1 VGIGWQLAL
10 VASLVLVNALFAGSE
25 IALISLREGQ
35 LRRLGHR
42 GGRGRVL
49 ADLAADPNRF
59 LATIQIGITLAG
71 FLASATAAVTLA
83 EPLLEPLSFLGGFA
97 RPAAIVVVTS
107 LLTFVTLV
115 VGELAPKRVAMQRP
129 EGWALL
135 AARPL
140 SALATLARPAV
151 WLLGRSTDVTVRLMG
166 GDPSQGR
173 DTVTEEEVRELIVT
187 GGLYDREERRIIT
200 GALRATDR
208 VLRQVLRPRSSVMA
222 LAENT
227 PAEEGVTRL
236 VAAGHTRAPVFR
248 DEVDDADRVVS
259 IIDLVAATGTIAE
272 HATPAVSL
280 PESVSLIDALRR
292 LQADRQTMAL
302 VVDEYGALE
311 GIATVE
317 DLVEE
322 LVGEIHDE
330 YDRDVREAVRHPD
343 GSVTVVGHFPIHDLD
358 DLDVDLPEGD
368 YVTVAGLIL
377 AELQRIPYEGDVV
390 TVGNWNLTVDQ
401 VRDRAVRQITIS
413 RRV

>member
-1 VGIGWQLAL
+1 
-10 VASLVLVNALFAGSE
+10 
-25 IALISLREGQ
+25 
-35 LRRLGHR
+35 
-42 GGRGRVL
+42 
-49 ADLAADPNRF
+49 
-59 LATIQIGITLAG
+59 
-71 FLASATAAVTLA
+71 
-83 EPLLEPLSFLGGFA
+83 
-97 RPAAIVVVTS
+97 VVVTS
-107 LLTFVTLV
+107 VLTFVTLV

-151 WLLGRSTDVTVRLMG
+151 WLLGKSTDVTVRLLG
-166 GDPSQGR
+166 GDPSLGR

-200 GALRATDR
+200 GALQATDR
-208 VLRQVLRPRSSVMA
+208 VLRQVLRPRSTVMG
-222 LAENT
+222 LAEST
-227 PAEEGVTRL
+227 GAEDGVARL

-248 DEVDDADRVVS
+248 DDLDDADRVVS
-259 IIDLVAATGTIAE
+259 IIDLVAATGTIAD
-272 HATPAVSL
+272 HASQAVSL
-280 PESVSLIDALRR
+280 PESVSMIDALRR

-311 GIATVE
+311 GIVTVE

-343 GSVTVVGHFPIHDLD
+343 GSVTVVGHFPIHDLE

-377 AELQRIPYEGDVV
+377 AQLQRIPYEGDVV
-390 TVGNWNLTVDQ
+390 TVGDWNLTVDQ

-413 RRV
+413 RRA